1 MFQLFEIHNNFPTKS
16 NSSSVLSIDLIWE
29 NIVIFPSYN
38 LKFSLNLGKDNS
50 TLIFYIFEFFSFI
63 LFFVINMR
71 RNSKLLTL

>member
-1 MFQLFEIHNNFPTKS
+1 MFQLFEIHDNFPTKS
-16 NSSSVLSIDLIWE
+16 ISSSVLSIDLIWE

-63 LFFVINMR
+63 LFFCHQYA
-71 RNSKLLTL
+71 